1 MADAKMWEKL
11 REMRV
16 NAGKTVPEVSKYLQ
30 SIGMKAATQTIYGW
44 EKGHSQPTID
54 TFLEMCRF
62 YGVTDVFSYF
72 GDVPEIADVIS
83 LQERDHIK
91 KYRLLDPYGKE
102 AVDGVLDVESRRC
115 EAEKQARAAA
125 VREEREKMEA
135 GDMLELETV
144 CFSIPWFSH
153 PMSAGTGEIAE
164 SERPDDLL
172 LIKAPPKGTSYIA
185 PVKGDSM
192 EPTFYDG
199 DKLFIHACVDLMPGQ
214 IGVFFMDG
222 KQWVKELGDGVLI
235 SHNPNYDPIPMCE
248 DIACQGIVLGVCD
261 DSYFE

>member
-1 MADAKMWEKL
+1 MDFLQKLDFMMEKYSL
-11 REMRV
+11 NKRSL
-16 NAGKTVPEVSKYLQ
+16 SKNSGIPYTT
-30 SIGMKAATQTIYGW
+30 IDGWYKKGYEGMKMSTLKVLSDYFNTIVDYWATD
-44 EKGHSQPTID
+44 E
-54 TFLEMCRF
+54 
-62 YGVTDVFSYF
+62 VTDPNEWKANGFVVSTEEM
-72 GDVPEIADVIS
+72 GQV
-83 LQERDHIK
+83 Q

-115 EAEKQARAAA
+115 EAEKQARVAA
-125 VREEREKMEA
+125 VREEREKIEA

-153 PMSAGTGEIAE
+153 PMSAGAGEIAE

>member
-1 MADAKMWEKL
+1 MPTEKP
-11 REMRV
+11 RV
-16 NAGKTVPEVSKYLQ
+16 TFTISKNKLEELEQ
-30 SIGMKAATQTIYGW
+30 FQHENRIKNQTQAVLALI
-44 EKGHSQPTID
+44 EKGLSGYEVETKNLSGTVEAEP
-54 TFLEMCRF
+54 
-62 YGVTDVFSYF
+62 GKFSK
-72 GDVPEIADVIS
+72 EEQA
-83 LQERDHIK
+83 HIK

-102 AVDGVLDVESRRC
+102 AVDSVLDVESRRC
-115 EAEKQARAAA
+115 EAEKQARVAA
-125 VREEREKMEA
+125 VREEREKIEA

-153 PMSAGTGEIAE
+153 PMSAGAGEIAE